1 MRGSPLSRGPIG
13 RHLQQWTIRQPHR
26 HFRPNIIA
34 AMPSGSGNSPVK
46 LRRPRSRSIYAQ
58 WRCNMSSSPNVSI
71 TARSRRTPDGCR
83 SGGERWAPPTS
94 TTPQTRCTRGPA
106 HKIIRSANR
115 CLPSLSR
122 SRTCHP
128 VPRLARHPKLTNR
141 CFGVPAT
148 PIISAVIAGPSSLR
162 AWDPPSG

>member
-26 HFRPNIIA
+26 HSRPNIIA
-34 AMPSGSGNSPVK
+34 ATPSGSGNSPVK
-46 LRRPRSRSIYAQ
+46 LRRPRSRSICAQ

-71 TARSRRTPDGCR
+71 TARSRPTPDGCR

-122 SRTCHP
+122 SRARHP
-128 VPRLARHPKLTNR
+128 VPQLALHPKLTNR
-141 CFGVPAT
+141 CFGAPAIQ
-148 PIISAVIAGPSSLR
+148 IISAVIAGPSSLR
-162 AWDPPSG
+162 AWDRPSG

>member
-1 MRGSPLSRGPIG
+1 M
-13 RHLQQWTIRQPHR
+13 
-26 HFRPNIIA
+26 
-34 AMPSGSGNSPVK
+34 SG
-46 LRRPRSRSIYAQ
+46 
-58 WRCNMSSSPNVSI
+58 SPNVSI
-71 TARSRRTPDGCR
+71 TARSRPTPDGFR
-83 SGGERWAPPTS
+83 SGGSVGLPPTS
-94 TTPQTRCTRGPA
+94 TTPRARCTRGPA

-122 SRTCHP
+122 LRARHP